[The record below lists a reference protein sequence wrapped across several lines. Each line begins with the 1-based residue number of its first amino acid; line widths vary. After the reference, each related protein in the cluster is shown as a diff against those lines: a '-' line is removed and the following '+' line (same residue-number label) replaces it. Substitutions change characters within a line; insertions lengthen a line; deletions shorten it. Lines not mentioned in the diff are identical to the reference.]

1 MTWLIVLFIKC
12 YHANHKFYDI
22 LNQLM
27 IVGIDNYYVSFML
40 SEIYI
45 KKKEIIYYAIILY
58 IIKDIGK

>member
-1 MTWLIVLFIKC
+1 
-12 YHANHKFYDI
+12 
-22 LNQLM
+22 M